1 MREED
6 AMKKASIFVRAFWDG
21 DAKVWVATS
30 DDIDGLSVEG
40 ATHEEL
46 VDKVVAAVADLVEL
60 NGIET
65 DLPEIPVHVMTDEV
79 RRVSNPRVA

>member
-1 MREED
+1 
-6 AMKKASIFVRAFWDG
+6 MKKASIFIRAFWDG

-30 DDIDGLSVEG
+30 DDIDSLSVEG

-46 VDKVVAAVADLVEL
+46 VDKVVAAVADLVEM

>member
-1 MREED
+1 
-6 AMKKASIFVRAFWDG
+6 MKTASIFVRAFRDREAG
-21 DAKVWVATS
+21 VWVATS
-30 DDIDGLSVEG
+30 EDIDGLSVEG
-40 ATHEEL
+40 ATHEAL
-46 VDKVVAAVADLVEL
+46 VDKVMAAVADLVEL

>member
-1 MREED
+1 MTNENCID
-6 AMKKASIFVRAFWDG
+6 FVRAFWDPE
-21 DAKVWVATS
+21 AKVWVAAS
-30 DDIDGLSVEG
+30 EDIDGLSVEG

-46 VDKVVAAVADLVEL
+46 VDRAMAAVADLVEL

-79 RRVSNPRVA
+79 RRFSNPRVV

>member
-1 MREED
+1 M
-6 AMKKASIFVRAFWDG
+6 
-21 DAKVWVATS
+21 ATS
-30 DDIDGLSVEG
+30 EDIDGLSVEG
-40 ATHEEL
+40 ATHEAL
-46 VDKVVAAVADLVEL
+46 VDKVMAAVADLVEL